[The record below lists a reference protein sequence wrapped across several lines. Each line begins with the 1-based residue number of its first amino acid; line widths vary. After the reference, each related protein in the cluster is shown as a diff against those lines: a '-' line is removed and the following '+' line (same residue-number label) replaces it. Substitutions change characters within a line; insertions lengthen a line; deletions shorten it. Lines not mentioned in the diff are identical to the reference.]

1 MEIIITT
8 QKRKFIIKANNAFN
22 TNNLGNLET
31 VLILLMTLIVSP
43 AFCQRSLKTKH
54 NVRSIIIG
62 SPQLSLYDVARQGGV
77 TSSLIEQMNNQQ
89 ETLDQK
95 APVSLY

>member
-31 VLILLMTLIVSP
+31 VLILLITLIVSR
-43 AFCQRSLKTKH
+43 AFCQHSLKTKH

-62 SPQLSLYDVARQGGV
+62 SPQLSMMWLARE
-77 TSSLIEQMNNQQ
+77 L
-89 ETLDQK
+89 
-95 APVSLY
+95 

>member
-31 VLILLMTLIVSP
+31 VLILLITLIVSP
-43 AFCQRSLKTKH
+43 DFCQHNLKTKY
-54 NVRSIIIG
+54 NARSIIIG
-62 SPQLSLYDVARQGGV
+62 SPQLSMMWLARE
-77 TSSLIEQMNNQQ
+77 L
-89 ETLDQK
+89 
-95 APVSLY
+95 